1 MRVDINMAVALF
13 RFLPC
18 PICGTQSNTK
28 VLPETVLIRYPLF
41 CEKCRQEI
49 LVDVVKMKMVLSDAE
64 AEPAEEEREAEKE

>member
-1 MRVDINMAVALF
+1 MPTIASF

-18 PICGTQSNTK
+18 PICGTQTNTK

-64 AEPAEEEREAEKE
+64 DEPAGDEEAQKK